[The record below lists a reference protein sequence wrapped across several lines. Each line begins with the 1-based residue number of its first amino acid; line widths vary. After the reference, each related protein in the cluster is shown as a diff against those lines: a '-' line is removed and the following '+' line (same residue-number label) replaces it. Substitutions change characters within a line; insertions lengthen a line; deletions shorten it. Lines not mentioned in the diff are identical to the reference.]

1 MRAIPLPKLKL
12 PSHDPED
19 LLIAWSC
26 LFAFDMAIFFLT
38 LIKALTLRHDGA
50 RPLMEVILR
59 DGKLTP

>member
-1 MRAIPLPKLKL
+1 MCISPLTPSSYILTAIL
-12 PSHDPED
+12 D

-38 LIKALTLRHDGA
+38 LIKALTLRYDGA

-59 DGKLTP
+59 DGKLPP